1 MKRYIRIIAEAIVAR
16 YQLNVGYTTY
26 LRSVNTGKEIRLEG
40 RWRGI
45 DCAEIKAKCTEYE
58 LDSNNITKIKTFNGV
73 PHEQLSYNKN
83 LKRLLV
89 CLFVMLVSCSALFGR
104 NPIKDSRCDTE
115 FLRIV
120 ESIKPGA
127 SRDFVKKRLGEPYK
141 VAFAQIADSCLYE
154 QMSYLINVRA
164 RDCSGGIS
172 IPMTIEYHFIF
183 KDGALIGVFENE
195 MVSNSAR
202 KQKENHLTIDMFG
215 KLKKQ

>member
-1 MKRYIRIIAEAIVAR
+1 MGLTVRKLKQNVQNMNWIQIISLKLRHLTECHMK
-16 YQLNVGYTTY
+16 
-26 LRSVNTGKEIRLEG
+26 
-40 RWRGI
+40 
-45 DCAEIKAKCTEYE
+45 
-58 LDSNNITKIKTFNGV
+58 
-73 PHEQLSYNKN
+73 QLSYNKN

-104 NPIKDSRCDTE
+104 NPIKGSRCDTE

-195 MVSNSAR
+195 LVSNSAR

>member
-1 MKRYIRIIAEAIVAR
+1 
-16 YQLNVGYTTY
+16 
-26 LRSVNTGKEIRLEG
+26 
-40 RWRGI
+40 
-45 DCAEIKAKCTEYE
+45 
-58 LDSNNITKIKTFNGV
+58 
-73 PHEQLSYNKN
+73 
-83 LKRLLV
+83 
-89 CLFVMLVSCSALFGR
+89 LFGR
-104 NPIKDSRCDTE
+104 NPIKDRRCDTE